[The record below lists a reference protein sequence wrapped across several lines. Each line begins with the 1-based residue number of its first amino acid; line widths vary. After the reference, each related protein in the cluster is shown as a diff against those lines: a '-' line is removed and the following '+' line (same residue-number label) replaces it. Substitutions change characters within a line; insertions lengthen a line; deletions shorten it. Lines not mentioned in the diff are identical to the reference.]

1 MSGIRIGEVI
11 HVYDKISVAV
21 IALTETIR
29 LGDTVHVLGHSTDF
43 QQKAASLQ
51 IEHQPGNEAG
61 RGQEG
66 GRKKRVKGKMWVDV
80 EKKGQPS
87 KWVTL
92 RALRV
97 LKAAGRE

>member
-51 IEHQPGNEAG
+51 IEHQPVNEAG
-61 RGQEG
+61 PGQEVAM
-66 GRKKRVKGKMWVDV
+66 KVAQRVHARDV
-80 EKKGQPS
+80 VFKITSE
-87 KWVTL
+87 
-92 RALRV
+92 A
-97 LKAAGRE
+97 